1 MVEKIA
7 KNIPLKKKN
16 KKWRSTTLLDEL
28 SLQWWKK
35 HQKKV
40 RQLQKLE
47 ENDEM
52 RKSQDEIRNKNIKIN

>member
-1 MVEKIA
+1 MVEKIE
-7 KNIPLKKKN
+7 KNIPLKKN
-16 KKWRSTTLLDEL
+16 KKWLSTTLLDEL

-40 RQLQKLE
+40 GQLQNLE